1 MELTKEQEQIKLNV
15 IKNNMVYQ
23 EELDNIDHNLTEQQ
37 IEEQIK
43 TINKYLKED
52 IKDTP
57 TFILN
62 DDYFILILAILTA
75 NNPVLDITDLDYNA
89 ILERYNWYN
98 EGVTFFKDKNAFKIL
113 DEYGAIVQKDSNGFY
128 KINDV
133 VVKKVLSDSGFY
145 ITGDKSDIKNAIY
158 DTWEDQTQI
167 ITNDKLNKSS
177 KERNG
182 LNFKHFIFC
191 EEYIKRGKIKP
202 TCDYLGISRNTAYL
216 WLKDDKVQNYLKER
230 QEEIKQDTDN
240 TFKMTYNECFNQLN
254 EMINS
259 TYIQNGDKIK
269 AIDTFLKHYEN
280 IERLKKPL
288 TSYEDYEVL
297 KYGNK

>member
-23 EELDNIDHNLTEQQ
+23 QELDNIDHNLTEQQ

-75 NNPVLDITDLDYNA
+75 NNPILDITDLDYNA

-158 DTWEDQTQI
+158 DTWEDQTQM
-167 ITNDKLNKSS
+167 ITNDNLNKSS
-177 KERNG
+177 EERNG

-280 IERLKKPL
+280 IERLKQPL
-288 TSYEDYEVL
+288 TSYED
-297 KYGNK
+297 

>member
-1 MELTKEQEQIKLNV
+1 MELTKDQEQIKLNV

-23 EELDNIDHNLTEQQ
+23 EELDHIDHNLTEQQ

-75 NNPVLDITDLDYNA
+75 NNPVLDISDLDYNA

-128 KINDV
+128 EINDV

-158 DTWEDQTQI
+158 DTWEDQTQML
-167 ITNDKLNKSS
+167 TNDNLNKSS
-177 KERNG
+177 EERNG

-254 EMINS
+254 EMING
-259 TYIQNGDKIK
+259 TYIQNDDKIK
-269 AIDTFLKHYEN
+269 AISTFLKHYEN
-280 IERLKKPL
+280 MQRLKQPVI
-288 TSYEDYEVL
+288 SED
-297 KYGNK
+297 

>member
-62 DDYFILILAILTA
+62 DDYFIIILAILTA

-128 KINDV
+128 EINDV

-158 DTWEDQTQI
+158 DTWEDQTQM
-167 ITNDKLNKSS
+167 ITNDNLNKSS
-177 KERNG
+177 EERNG

-288 TSYEDYEVL
+288 TNYED
-297 KYGNK
+297 

>member
-37 IEEQIK
+37 IKEQIK

-133 VVKKVLSDSGFY
+133 VVKKILSDSGFY

-167 ITNDKLNKSS
+167 ITNDNLNKSS
-177 KERNG
+177 EERNG

-288 TSYEDYEVL
+288 TSYED
-297 KYGNK
+297 

>member
-1 MELTKEQEQIKLNV
+1 M
-15 IKNNMVYQ
+15 
-23 EELDNIDHNLTEQQ
+23 
-37 IEEQIK
+37 
-43 TINKYLKED
+43 
-52 IKDTP
+52 
-57 TFILN
+57 
-62 DDYFILILAILTA
+62 
-75 NNPVLDITDLDYNA
+75 
-89 ILERYNWYN
+89 
-98 EGVTFFKDKNAFKIL
+98 
-113 DEYGAIVQKDSNGFY
+113 
-128 KINDV
+128 
-133 VVKKVLSDSGFY
+133 
-145 ITGDKSDIKNAIY
+145 
-158 DTWEDQTQI
+158 
-167 ITNDKLNKSS
+167 ITNDNLNKSS
-177 KERNG
+177 EERNG

-288 TSYEDYEVL
+288 TNYED
-297 KYGNK
+297 

>member
-62 DDYFILILAILTA
+62 DDYFILILAILTT

-128 KINDV
+128 EINDV

-158 DTWEDQTQI
+158 DTWEDQTQM
-167 ITNDKLNKSS
+167 ITNDNLNKSS
-177 KERNG
+177 EERNG

-280 IERLKKPL
+280 IERLKQPL
-288 TSYEDYEVL
+288 TSYED
-297 KYGNK
+297 

>member
-1 MELTKEQEQIKLNV
+1 MELTQEQEQIKLNV

-23 EELDNIDHNLTEQQ
+23 DELDHIDHNLTKEQ

-43 TINKYLKED
+43 TINEYLKD
-52 IKDTP
+52 NIKDTP

-75 NNPVLDITDLDYNA
+75 NNPVLDITDLDYNG

-98 EGVTFFKDKNAFKIL
+98 EGVTFFEDKDAFKIL

-128 KINDV
+128 RINDV
-133 VVKKVLSDSGFY
+133 VVKKVLSDNGFY

-158 DTWEDQTQI
+158 DTWEDQTKI
-167 ITNDKLNKSS
+167 LTNTNLNKSS
-177 KERNG
+177 EERNG

-216 WLKDDKVQNYLKER
+216 WLKDDKVQYYLKER

-254 EMINS
+254 ELINGK
-259 TYIQNGDKIK
+259 YIQNDDKIK
-269 AIDTFLKHYEN
+269 AISTFLKHYEN
-280 IERLKKPL
+280 MQRLKQPVIN
-288 TSYEDYEVL
+288 ED
-297 KYGNK
+297 

>member
-167 ITNDKLNKSS
+167 ITNDNLNKSS
-177 KERNG
+177 EERNG

-288 TSYEDYEVL
+288 TSYED
-297 KYGNK
+297 

>member
-75 NNPVLDITDLDYNA
+75 NNPILDITDLDYNA

-158 DTWEDQTQI
+158 DTWEDQTQM
-167 ITNDKLNKSS
+167 ITNDNLNKSS
-177 KERNG
+177 EERNG

-259 TYIQNGDKIK
+259 TYIQNGDKNK

-288 TSYEDYEVL
+288 TNYED
-297 KYGNK
+297 

>member
-128 KINDV
+128 EINDV

-158 DTWEDQTQI
+158 DTWEDQTQM
-167 ITNDKLNKSS
+167 ITNDNLNKSS
-177 KERNG
+177 EERNG

-259 TYIQNGDKIK
+259 TYIQNSDKIK

-288 TSYEDYEVL
+288 TSYED
-297 KYGNK
+297 

>member
-23 EELDNIDHNLTEQQ
+23 EELDHIDHNLTEQQ

-128 KINDV
+128 EINDV

-167 ITNDKLNKSS
+167 LTNDNLNKSS
-177 KERNG
+177 EERNG

-254 EMINS
+254 EMING
-259 TYIQNGDKIK
+259 TYIQNDDKIK
-269 AIDTFLKHYEN
+269 AISTFLKHYEN
-280 IERLKKPL
+280 MQRLKQPVI
-288 TSYEDYEVL
+288 SED
-297 KYGNK
+297 

>member
-23 EELDNIDHNLTEQQ
+23 EELDQIDHNLTEQQ

-62 DDYFILILAILTA
+62 DDYFMLILAILTA

-113 DEYGAIVQKDSNGFY
+113 DEYGAIVQKDNNGFY
-128 KINDV
+128 EINDV
-133 VVKKVLSDSGFY
+133 VVKKALSDSGFY

-158 DTWEDQTQI
+158 DTWEDQTQML
-167 ITNDKLNKSS
+167 TNDNLNKSS
-177 KERNG
+177 EERNG

-254 EMINS
+254 EMING
-259 TYIQNGDKIK
+259 TYIQNDDKIK
-269 AIDTFLKHYEN
+269 AISTFLKHYEN
-280 IERLKKPL
+280 MQRLKQPVI
-288 TSYEDYEVL
+288 SED
-297 KYGNK
+297 

>member
-1 MELTKEQEQIKLNV
+1 MELTQEQEQIKLNV

-23 EELDNIDHNLTEQQ
+23 DELDHIDHNLTKEQ

-43 TINKYLKED
+43 TINKYLKD
-52 IKDTP
+52 NIKDTP

-75 NNPVLDITDLDYNA
+75 NNPVLDITDLDYNG

-98 EGVTFFKDKNAFKIL
+98 EGVTFFEDKDAFKIL

-128 KINDV
+128 RINDV
-133 VVKKVLSDSGFY
+133 VVKKVLSDNGFY

-158 DTWEDQTQI
+158 DTWEDQTKI
-167 ITNDKLNKSS
+167 LTNTNLNKSS
-177 KERNG
+177 EERNG

-216 WLKDDKVQNYLKER
+216 WLKDDKVQYYLKER

-254 EMINS
+254 ELINGK
-259 TYIQNGDKIK
+259 YIQNDDKIK
-269 AIDTFLKHYEN
+269 AISTFLKHYEN
-280 IERLKKPL
+280 MQRLKQPVIN
-288 TSYEDYEVL
+288 ED
-297 KYGNK
+297 

>member
-23 EELDNIDHNLTEQQ
+23 EELDHIDHNLTEQQ

-128 KINDV
+128 EINDV

-158 DTWEDQTQI
+158 DTWEDQTQML
-167 ITNDKLNKSS
+167 TNDNLNKSS
-177 KERNG
+177 EERNG

-254 EMINS
+254 EMING
-259 TYIQNGDKIK
+259 TYIQNDDKIK
-269 AIDTFLKHYEN
+269 AISTFLKHYEN
-280 IERLKKPL
+280 MQRLKQPVI
-288 TSYEDYEVL
+288 SED
-297 KYGNK
+297 

>member
-23 EELDNIDHNLTEQQ
+23 EELDHIDHNLTEQQ

-113 DEYGAIVQKDSNGFY
+113 DEYGAIVQKDNNGFY
-128 KINDV
+128 EINDV

-158 DTWEDQTQI
+158 DTWEDQTQML
-167 ITNDKLNKSS
+167 TNDNLNKSS
-177 KERNG
+177 EERNG

-254 EMINS
+254 EMING
-259 TYIQNGDKIK
+259 TYIQNDDKIK
-269 AIDTFLKHYEN
+269 AISTFLKHYEN
-280 IERLKKPL
+280 MQRLKQPVI
-288 TSYEDYEVL
+288 SED
-297 KYGNK
+297 

>member
-57 TFILN
+57 IFILN

-113 DEYGAIVQKDSNGFY
+113 DEYGAIIQKDSNGFY
-128 KINDV
+128 EINDV

-158 DTWEDQTQI
+158 DTWEDQTQM
-167 ITNDKLNKSS
+167 ITNDNLNKSS
-177 KERNG
+177 EERNG

-288 TSYEDYEVL
+288 TNYED
-297 KYGNK
+297 

>member
-23 EELDNIDHNLTEQQ
+23 DELDHIDHNLTEQQ

-43 TINKYLKED
+43 TINQYLKED

-128 KINDV
+128 EINDV

-158 DTWEDQTQI
+158 DTWEDQTQML
-167 ITNDKLNKSS
+167 TNDNLNKSS
-177 KERNG
+177 EERNG

-254 EMINS
+254 EMING
-259 TYIQNGDKIK
+259 TYIQNDDKIK
-269 AIDTFLKHYEN
+269 AISTFLKHYEN
-280 IERLKKPL
+280 MQRLKQPVI
-288 TSYEDYEVL
+288 SED
-297 KYGNK
+297 

>member
-89 ILERYNWYN
+89 ILERFNWYN
-98 EGVTFFKDKNAFKIL
+98 EGITFFKDKNAFKIL
-113 DEYGAIVQKDSNGFY
+113 DEYGAIVQKDNNGFY
-128 KINDV
+128 EINDV

-158 DTWEDQTQI
+158 DTWEDQTQM
-167 ITNDKLNKSS
+167 ITNDNLNKSS
-177 KERNG
+177 EERNG

-288 TSYEDYEVL
+288 TSYED
-297 KYGNK
+297 

>member
-15 IKNNMVYQ
+15 IKNTMVYQ
-23 EELDNIDHNLTEQQ
+23 EELDNIDHILTEQQ

-89 ILERYNWYN
+89 ILERYNWYI

-167 ITNDKLNKSS
+167 ITNDNLNKSS
-177 KERNG
+177 EERNG

-288 TSYEDYEVL
+288 TSYED
-297 KYGNK
+297 

>member
-23 EELDNIDHNLTEQQ
+23 QELDNIDHNLTEQQ

-43 TINKYLKED
+43 TINKYLKEA
-52 IKDTP
+52 IHDTP

-75 NNPVLDITDLDYNA
+75 NNPILDITDLDYNA

-158 DTWEDQTQI
+158 DTWEDQTQM
-167 ITNDKLNKSS
+167 ITNDNLNKSS
-177 KERNG
+177 EERNG

-259 TYIQNGDKIK
+259 TYIQNGDKNK

-288 TSYEDYEVL
+288 TSYED
-297 KYGNK
+297 

>member
-128 KINDV
+128 EINDV

-158 DTWEDQTQI
+158 DTWEDQTQM
-167 ITNDKLNKSS
+167 ITNDNLNKSS
-177 KERNG
+177 EERNG

-288 TSYEDYEVL
+288 TNYED
-297 KYGNK
+297 